1 MEEAALVAKKS
12 AVTAELKSLEKQKQ
26 VAEEQAKESRQR
38 ATDEVEAL
46 KRKKMQL
53 EEEAARVVEQQKG
66 E

>member
-1 MEEAALVAKKS
+1 M
-12 AVTAELKSLEKQKQ
+12 
-26 VAEEQAKESRQR
+26 AEEQAKESRQR
-38 ATDEVEAL
+38 ATDEVDAL